1 MICNVL
7 RIFDLQ
13 EKKPRI
19 CEGLSCRLYN
29 YFKIKNHSSVLG
41 STGLWNAKIS
51 VNTKYSLNLT
61 IELN

>member
-19 CEGLSCRLYN
+19 CEGLSCRLYILKS
-29 YFKIKNHSSVLG
+29 KIIA
-41 STGLWNAKIS
+41 TGIWNAKIS